1 MANLSDK
8 IGDLFDTYRRINT
21 IRKIID
27 EGDFKTELDR
37 ELLNK
42 EIENIESE
50 REQIDNNIKKRK
62 KKEKKQLRKIYNS
75 HINRPKKQNFC
86 TRDCCKHTQYYH
98 SELRGGFNEPK
109 INTANSGYAWAWA
122 EKLNP
127 PHARYYI

>member
-62 KKEKKQLRKIYNS
+62 KKEKK
-75 HINRPKKQNFC
+75 
-86 TRDCCKHTQYYH
+86 TT
-98 SELRGGFNEPK
+98 
-109 INTANSGYAWAWA
+109 
-122 EKLNP
+122 
-127 PHARYYI
+127 